1 MGFKECLN
9 EVLKNE
15 GTYSKHKDD
24 IGGETYKGISR
35 FYHSD
40 WDGWEII
47 DLVKEKFDG
56 VKILKSG
63 DITPALGSAYQNKL
77 EQLVA
82 LFYKEEFWDRIKGDT
97 LAEVDE
103 ELACEVFDMAVN
115 MGVRS
120 AVKNLQKAVNLTY
133 QNFIDAR
140 DEIAEDGILGEVTLN
155 KIKELK
161 EHELMVELI
170 EYFRKLRALKYAKI
184 VKNNPNQAVFI
195 EGWIKRALKIG

>member
-140 DEIAEDGILGEVTLN
+140 GEIAEDGILGEVTLN